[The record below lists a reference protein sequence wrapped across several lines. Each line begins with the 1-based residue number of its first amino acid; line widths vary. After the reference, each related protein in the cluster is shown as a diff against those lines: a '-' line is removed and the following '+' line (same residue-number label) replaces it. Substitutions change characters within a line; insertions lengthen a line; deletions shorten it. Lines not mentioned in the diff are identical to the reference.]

1 MKPQSDHRRRPELVR
16 TVSGGCGSHA
26 PLGHG
31 RLAVVGNWLRDH
43 AGMLRLLQW
52 LVVLVYAALLIIPA
66 CLPLPDD
73 SARIVNNLTIFA
85 QFVFWGIW
93 WPFVLLSMVLFGR
106 LWCGVLCPEGALSE
120 WAAKK
125 GLGRP
130 IPRWM
135 RWDGW
140 PFVAFALTTLY
151 GQLVSVYQ
159 YPKAALLVLGGSTV
173 AAIAV
178 GLVYTRGKRAWCRHL
193 CPVNG
198 VFALLSK
205 LAPMHYKVDE
215 ERWQE
220 SARQSGVI
228 RIQAVDCAPLQPL
241 RHMQGGSGC
250 HMCGRCS
257 GHRDAIALS
266 LRSPAEEVV
275 KVAAK
280 EASAWQTLL
289 IVYGLLGIAMGGFHW
304 TASPWFV
311 DMKQAVAEWLVDHDI
326 MWPLD
331 TNAPWWL
338 LTHYPNHNDVFSWLD
353 GMAIIAY
360 MLGTALVLGSGLL
373 LALSCAV
380 RLAGAWRSQRLHHLA
395 QSLIPLAG
403 IGVFLGLSA
412 LTVTLLKA
420 EGIAT
425 GWANDLRLGL
435 LLLANVWSLWL
446 ATGIVRQWQIGWRTL
461 PALACLLAG
470 MALVDAA
477 WGFMF
482 WWW

>member
-1 MKPQSDHRRRPELVR
+1 MKSARPPQPSSADACAGASCSQP
-16 TVSGGCGSHA
+16 TA
-26 PLGHG
+26 PGFMA
-31 RLAVVGNWLRDH
+31 AVGLWLRDH
-43 AGMLRLLQW
+43 AGLLRALQW
-52 LVVLVYAALLIIPA
+52 GVVLVYAALLIVPA
-66 CLPLPDD
+66 CLDLPGDT
-73 SARIVNNLTIFA
+73 ARIWNNLTIFA

-135 RWDGW
+135 RWGGW
-140 PFVAFALTTLY
+140 PFVAFALTTIY

-173 AAIAV
+173 AAVIV
-178 GLVYTRGKRAWCRHL
+178 GFIYTRGKRAWCRHL

-198 VFALLSK
+198 VFGLLSK
-205 LAPMHYKVDE
+205 LAPMYYRVDE
-215 ERWQE
+215 AAWKAASQDKT
-220 SARQSGVI
+220 I
-228 RIQAVDCAPLQPL
+228 PIQAVDCAPLQPL

-257 GHRDAIALS
+257 GHRDAIELS
-266 LRSPAEEVV
+266 LRSPTEEVV

-280 EASAWQTLL
+280 EADGWQTAL
-289 IVYGLLGIAMGGFHW
+289 IVYGLLGVAMGAFHW
-304 TASPWFV
+304 TMSPWFV
-311 DMKQAVAEWLVDHDI
+311 AMKQAAAEWLVDRDI
-326 MWPLD
+326 LWLLD
-331 TNAPWWL
+331 TEAPWWL
-338 LTHYPNHNDVFSWLD
+338 LTHYPQHNDVFSWLD
-353 GMAIIAY
+353 GAALISYVLA
-360 MLGTALVLGSGLL
+360 TALVLGSGLL
-373 LALSCAV
+373 LCLAAGV
-380 RLAGAWRSQRLHHLA
+380 RIAGPWRLQRLHHLA

-403 IGVFLGLSA
+403 CGVFLGLSA

-420 EGIAT
+420 EGVPMF
-425 GWANDLRLGL
+425 WANDARL
-435 LLLANVWSLWL
+435 LLLAGANLWSLWL
-446 ATGIVRQWQIGWRTL
+446 GRAILARWCAGWRQ
-461 PALACLLAG
+461 ALALLPLLAAL
-470 MALVDAA
+470 ALVDAA

>member
-1 MKPQSDHRRRPELVR
+1 MKSARPPLPHSADACAG
-16 TVSGGCGSHA
+16 VSCSQPTA
-26 PLGHG
+26 PGFMA
-31 RLAVVGNWLRDH
+31 AVGLWLRDH
-43 AGMLRLLQW
+43 AGLLRALQW
-52 LVVLVYAALLIIPA
+52 GVVLVYAALLIVPA
-66 CLPLPDD
+66 CLDLPGDT
-73 SARIVNNLTIFA
+73 ARIWNNLTIFA

-135 RWDGW
+135 RWGGW
-140 PFVAFALTTLY
+140 PFVAFALTTIY

-173 AAIAV
+173 AAVII
-178 GLVYTRGKRAWCRHL
+178 GFIYTRGKRAWCRHL

-198 VFALLSK
+198 VFGLLSK
-205 LAPMHYKVDE
+205 LAPMYYRVDE
-215 ERWQE
+215 AAWKAASQDKT
-220 SARQSGVI
+220 I
-228 RIQAVDCAPLQPL
+228 PIQAVDCAPLQPL

-257 GHRDAIALS
+257 GHRDAIELS
-266 LRSPAEEVV
+266 LRSPTEEAV

-280 EASAWQTLL
+280 EADGWQTAL
-289 IVYGLLGIAMGGFHW
+289 IVYGLLGVAMGAFHW
-304 TASPWFV
+304 TMSPWFV
-311 DMKQAVAEWLVDHDI
+311 AMKQAAAEWLVDHDI
-326 MWPLD
+326 LWPLD
-331 TNAPWWL
+331 TEAPWWL
-338 LTHYPNHNDVFSWLD
+338 LTHYPQHNDVFSWLD
-353 GMAIIAY
+353 GAALISYVLA
-360 MLGTALVLGSGLL
+360 TALVLGSGLL
-373 LALSCAV
+373 LCLAAGV
-380 RLAGAWRSQRLHHLA
+380 RIAGPWRLQRLHHLA

-403 IGVFLGLSA
+403 CGVFLGLSA

-420 EGIAT
+420 EGVPMF
-425 GWANDLRLGL
+425 WANDARLA
-435 LLLANVWSLWL
+435 LLAGANLWSLWL
-446 ATGIVRQWQIGWRTL
+446 GRAILARWSSGGRQ
-461 PALACLLAG
+461 ALALLPLLAAL
-470 MALVDAA
+470 ALVDAA

>member
-1 MKPQSDHRRRPELVR
+1 MKSARPPLPHSADACAGASCSQP
-16 TVSGGCGSHA
+16 TA
-26 PLGHG
+26 PGFMA
-31 RLAVVGNWLRDH
+31 AVGLWLRDH
-43 AGMLRLLQW
+43 AGLLRALQW
-52 LVVLVYAALLIIPA
+52 GMVLVYAALLIVPA
-66 CLPLPDD
+66 CLDLPGDT
-73 SARIVNNLTIFA
+73 ARIWNNLTIFA

-135 RWDGW
+135 RWGGW
-140 PFVAFALTTLY
+140 PFVAFALTTIY

-173 AAIAV
+173 AAVIV
-178 GLVYTRGKRAWCRHL
+178 GFIYTRGKRAWCRHL

-198 VFALLSK
+198 VFGLLSK
-205 LAPMHYKVDE
+205 LAPMYYRVDE
-215 ERWQE
+215 AAWKASQQGK
-220 SARQSGVI
+220 AI
-228 RIQAVDCAPLQPL
+228 PIQAVDCAPLQPL

-257 GHRDAIALS
+257 GHRDAIELS
-266 LRSPAEEVV
+266 LRSPTEEVV

-280 EASAWQTLL
+280 EADGWQTAL
-289 IVYGLLGIAMGGFHW
+289 IVYGLLGVAMGAFHW
-304 TASPWFV
+304 TMSPWFV
-311 DMKQAVAEWLVDHDI
+311 AMKQAAAEWLVDRDI
-326 MWPLD
+326 LWPLD
-331 TNAPWWL
+331 TEAPWWL
-338 LTHYPNHNDVFSWLD
+338 LTHYPQHNDVFSWLD
-353 GMAIIAY
+353 GAALISYVLI
-360 MLGTALVLGSGLL
+360 TALALGSGLL
-373 LALSCAV
+373 LCLAASV
-380 RLAGAWRSQRLHHLA
+380 RIAGPWRLQRLHHLA

-403 IGVFLGLSA
+403 CGVFLGLSA

-420 EGIAT
+420 EGVPMF
-425 GWANDLRLGL
+425 WANDARLA
-435 LLLANVWSLWL
+435 LLAGANLWSLWL
-446 ATGIVRQWQIGWRTL
+446 GRAILARWSSGWRQ
-461 PALACLLAG
+461 ALALLPLLAAL
-470 MALVDAA
+470 ALVDAA